1 MSEPIEQPR
10 AGSPSQTPADPD
22 RELARKNAVLGWA
35 LFGIV
40 LLVFAGTIGVALVYL
55 ALD

>member
-10 AGSPSQTPADPD
+10 AGPPSQAPADPD